1 MGTNDDAAEREKVAA
16 QQREQ
21 ARVDAANKAAEL
33 ARREA
38 ERRNK

>member
-1 MGTNDDAAEREKVAA
+1 MTTEEERQREVSAA

-38 ERRNK
+38 ERNRNR